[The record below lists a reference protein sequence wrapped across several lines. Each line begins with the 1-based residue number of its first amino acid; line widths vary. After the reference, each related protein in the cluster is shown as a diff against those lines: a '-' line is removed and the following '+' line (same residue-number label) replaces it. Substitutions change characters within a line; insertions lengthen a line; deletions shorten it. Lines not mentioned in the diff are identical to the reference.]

1 VLSEEALI
9 VAAVVGACS
18 LLVLG
23 ILELVWPTR
32 RRRGRRSEVEPPP
45 ARPSPSVTPARPTQS
60 ILPRRLIDSPS
71 AARPTGFVFP
81 PPADYVPPPLPREE
95 MRPLRPVGYVVPDRE
110 ADPEPPQP
118 LPATEPSEPVEEPA
132 VPPEPAYIPPPAL
145 DIEPEP
151 IVPLPIR
158 EETEPVT
165 IEPESR
171 PLEREP
177 RVFGAGPPYLEPA
190 PTPIE
195 PEPIPIEPAPTPVEP
210 APWFVPEPA
219 HREHESPRSEPESPR
234 FEHAPAPLEP
244 EPPRVEPDAPR
255 AEPEV
260 PRFEIEPVP
269 ADLPEPPAPEL
280 EMPFYLQEPSS
291 ADAAPPS
298 VDTPIEPI
306 EPTPAVVD
314 AEPAPIEPASPIG
327 TPELQPVVLAPP
339 SFEPIAPPPERVE
352 PPEPAPDPE
361 PPLRRRRSKIS
372 PHARPHRVLRPAPQE
387 PTVEPPVSGV
397 TLPTPTDAAAS
408 APLSLP
414 GASARRDAILR
425 RDTPLVERCFAL
437 YQERRFDEVLSVGEP
452 ALDEMK
458 REPSAGSARET
469 AALWSVVGLA
479 KQALGDHDGAH
490 AALESSIEAASEPER
505 STYRR
510 HLASLALEA
519 AQARLARAGSHDT
532 GDRMAVIRT
541 AIAWTERGL
550 AVVPA
555 DAALSDT
562 RESSHEALWQA
573 YEQAATALLQR
584 QEFPAARRIFQ
595 EALNDSELPA
605 ARAAAFRGLMSGT
618 FGGEIGQLTAQ
629 AILGMQEGRESEAIG
644 ALQRAEE
651 LLQTIPADALP
662 QTRRDEVDQRLW
674 WGWAELGSRRLDAG
688 DYEEAL
694 DPLIHALRFT
704 SIGPER
710 QAETRAA
717 VVRALEGIA
726 AVRALSI
733 RRLAEAGSRD
743 EAIVA
748 AGDLH
753 GLVKRGLEM
762 GLTEDDLMAAFAR
775 VRRLCEELGMDTRA

>member
-1 VLSEEALI
+1 
-9 VAAVVGACS
+9 
-18 LLVLG
+18 
-23 ILELVWPTR
+23 
-32 RRRGRRSEVEPPP
+32 
-45 ARPSPSVTPARPTQS
+45 
-60 ILPRRLIDSPS
+60 
-71 AARPTGFVFP
+71 VF
-81 PPADYVPPPLPREE
+81 A
-95 MRPLRPVGYVVPDRE
+95 
-110 ADPEPPQP
+110 
-118 LPATEPSEPVEEPA
+118 
-132 VPPEPAYIPPPAL
+132 
-145 DIEPEP
+145 
-151 IVPLPIR
+151 
-158 EETEPVT
+158 
-165 IEPESR
+165 
-171 PLEREP
+171 
-177 RVFGAGPPYLEPA
+177 AGPPYLEP
-190 PTPIE
+190 E
-195 PEPIPIEPAPTPVEP
+195 PTPVEP
-210 APWFVPEPA
+210 VPWFTPEPA
-219 HREHESPRSEPESPR
+219 AREDEL
-234 FEHAPAPLEP
+234 PLEP
-244 EPPRVEPDAPR
+244 EPPRIEPDVPSVEPELSRLEIAPARVEWPEPTEPEPEIPLYLSEPRLAADAP
-255 AEPEV
+255 PG
-260 PRFEIEPVP
+260 
-269 ADLPEPPAPEL
+269 
-280 EMPFYLQEPSS
+280 
-291 ADAAPPS
+291 ADAPA
-298 VDTPIEPI
+298 EPI
-306 EPTPAVVD
+306 EPPRSVVD
-314 AEPAPIEPASPIG
+314 AEPSPIEPASPIA

-339 SFEPIAPPPERVE
+339 SFEPTAPPREWAE
-352 PPEPAPDPE
+352 PAQPAPDPE
-361 PPLRRRRSKIS
+361 PPLLRRRRSKIS
-372 PHARPHRVLRPAPQE
+372 PHARRHRVLRPGPQE
-387 PTVEPPVSGV
+387 STAEPPASGA
-397 TLPTPTDAAAS
+397 TLPTPIDPAAR
-408 APLSLP
+408 APLALP
-414 GASARRDAILR
+414 DASARRDAILR

-437 YQERRFDEVLSVGEP
+437 YQEKRFDEVLSVGEP

-458 REPSAGSARET
+458 REPSAASARET

-479 KQALGDHDGAH
+479 RQALGDHDGAH
-490 AALESSIEAASEPER
+490 TALESSIEAASEPER

-519 AQARLARAGSHDT
+519 AQARLARADSHDT
-532 GDRMAVIRT
+532 ADRMAVIRT

-584 QEFPAARRIFQ
+584 QEFPAARRVFQ
-595 EALNDSELPA
+595 EALNDPELPA

-618 FGGEIGQLTAQ
+618 FGAEIGQLTAQ
-629 AILGMQEGRESEAIG
+629 AILGMQELRESEAIG

-674 WGWAELGSRRLDAG
+674 WGYAELGSRRLDAG

-694 DPLIHALRFT
+694 DPLVHALRFT

-753 GLVKRGLEM
+753 GLVKRGLEV
-762 GLTEDDLMAAFAR
+762 GLTEDDLIAAFAR

>member
-1 VLSEEALI
+1 VLSEQALI

-32 RRRGRRSEVEPPP
+32 RRRGRRSAVEPPV
-45 ARPSPSVTPARPTQS
+45 ARPSPSATPVRPTPS

-95 MRPLRPVGYVVPDRE
+95 IRPLRPVGYVVPDSA
-110 ADPEPPQP
+110 ADPEPPP
-118 LPATEPSEPVEEPA
+118 IPATAPSEPVEEPA
-132 VPPEPAYIPPPAL
+132 VQLEPAYIPPPAV
-145 DIEPEP
+145 DIAPEP
-151 IVPLPIR
+151 IVPLPVR
-158 EETEPVT
+158 EEAEPVT

-177 RVFGAGPPYLEPA
+177 RVFAAGPPYLEP
-190 PTPIE
+190 
-195 PEPIPIEPAPTPVEP
+195 EPAPVEPPPTPVERV
-210 APWFVPEPA
+210 PWFEPEPA
-219 HREHESPRSEPESPR
+219 QHEDEPSRSEPESPR
-234 FEHAPAPLEP
+234 FEPAPAPLEP
-244 EPPRVEPDAPR
+244 EPLQVEPEVPRVEP
-255 AEPEV
+255 EL
-260 PRFEIEPVP
+260 PRFEIEPARVE
-269 ADLPEPPAPEL
+269 LPEPPEPEPEIPL
-280 EMPFYLQEPSS
+280 YLSESRL
-291 ADAAPPS
+291 ADDAPPS
-298 VDTPIEPI
+298 TFAP
-306 EPTPAVVD
+306 
-314 AEPAPIEPASPIG
+314 AEPLEPPRSVVEAEPPPIEPASPIA
-327 TPELQPVVLAPP
+327 TPELQPVVLPPP
-339 SFEPIAPPPERVE
+339 SFEPAAPPRELAE
-352 PPEPAPDPE
+352 LPEPAPDPE
-361 PPLRRRRSKIS
+361 SPLRRRRSKIS
-372 PHARPHRVLRPAPQE
+372 PHARPHRVLRPGPQE
-387 PTVEPPVSGV
+387 PTVEPPMSGAI
-397 TLPTPTDAAAS
+397 LPTPTDAAARE
-408 APLSLP
+408 PLSLP
-414 GASARRDAILR
+414 GAAARRDAILR

-437 YQERRFDEVLSVGEP
+437 YQEKRFDEVLSVGEP

-479 KQALGDHDGAH
+479 KQALRDDDGAH

-532 GDRMAVIRT
+532 GDRMAVIRA

-595 EALNDSELPA
+595 EALNDPELPA

-629 AILGMQEGRESEAIG
+629 AILGMQEGRESEATG

-651 LLQTIPADALP
+651 LLQTIPVDALP
-662 QTRRDEVDQRLW
+662 QSRRDEVDQRLW
-674 WGWAELGSRRLDAG
+674 WGYAELGSRRLDAG

-694 DPLIHALRFT
+694 DPLVHALRFT

-733 RRLAEAGSRD
+733 RGLAEAGSRD

-753 GLVKRGLEM
+753 GLVKRGLEV

>member
-1 VLSEEALI
+1 MLSEEALI

-18 LLVLG
+18 LIVLG

-32 RRRGRRSEVEPPP
+32 RRRGRRSAIEPPP
-45 ARPSPSVTPARPTQS
+45 GRPSPSVTPARPTQS
-60 ILPRRLIDSPS
+60 ILPRRLVDSPS

-81 PPADYVPPPLPREE
+81 PPADYVPPPLPHEE
-95 MRPLRPVGYVVPDRE
+95 MRPLRPVGYVVPDRA

-118 LPATEPSEPVEEPA
+118 LSATEPVEEPA
-132 VPPEPAYIPPPAL
+132 APPEPAYIPPPAV

-158 EETEPVT
+158 EEAEPVT

-177 RVFGAGPPYLEPA
+177 RVFAAGPPYLEPE

-195 PEPIPIEPAPTPVEP
+195 PDPTPVER
-210 APWFVPEPA
+210 APWFEPEPVHGEYEA
-219 HREHESPRSEPESPR
+219 PRSEPESPR
-234 FEHAPAPLEP
+234 FEPAPAPLEP
-244 EPPRVEPDAPR
+244 EPPRVGPDAPR
-255 AEPEV
+255 VEPEL
-260 PRFEIEPVP
+260 PRFEIEPAPVE
-269 ADLPEPPAPEL
+269 LPEPPRPEL
-280 EMPFYLQEPSS
+280 EMPFYLQEPHV
-291 ADAAPPS
+291 ADTALPGVDAPA
-298 VDTPIEPI
+298 EPI
-306 EPTPAVVD
+306 DPAPAVVD
-314 AEPAPIEPASPIG
+314 AEPSPIEPASPIA

-339 SFEPIAPPPERVE
+339 SFEPIAPPRERAE

-361 PPLRRRRSKIS
+361 PLLRRRRSKIS
-372 PHARPHRVLRPAPQE
+372 PHARPHRVLRPGPQE
-387 PTVEPPVSGV
+387 TTVEPPVSGV
-397 TLPTPTDAAAS
+397 TLPTPIDAAAS
-408 APLSLP
+408 AALSLP

-437 YQERRFDEVLSVGEP
+437 YQEKRFDEVLSVGEP

-458 REPSAGSARET
+458 REPSSGSARET

-595 EALNDSELPA
+595 EALNDAELPA

-629 AILGMQEGRESEAIG
+629 AILGMQEGREPEAIG

-651 LLQTIPADALP
+651 LLETIPADALP

-694 DPLIHALRFT
+694 DPLVHALRFT
-704 SIGPER
+704 TIGPER

-762 GLTEDDLMAAFAR
+762 GLTEDDLLAAFAR